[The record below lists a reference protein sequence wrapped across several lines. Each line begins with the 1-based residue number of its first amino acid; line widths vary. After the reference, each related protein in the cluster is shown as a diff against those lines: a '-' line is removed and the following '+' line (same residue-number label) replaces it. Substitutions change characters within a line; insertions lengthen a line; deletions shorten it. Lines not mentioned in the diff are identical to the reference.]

1 MEAIYCPEDDSY
13 RIYCD
18 ICDKFCIEK
27 YYENHL
33 KSQTLLNNLRRNNSK
48 FK

>member
-1 MEAIYCPEDDSY
+1 MEAIYCPEDDTY

-33 KSQTLLNNLRRNNSK
+33 NNLRRNNSK